1 MIYLRKIKY
10 LAENIEKQTEFRYN
24 RDINE
29 EGNTCMKEFFRKYSY
44 TMVKLLVNQV
54 AIALFG
60 VGMAFASGYG
70 GGTKLKIAMGI
81 GSIVFYLFLLYAHM
95 WEVGAKDGISAE
107 ARSASRGLWRGF
119 VIGLC
124 ANAINLLLAL
134 LILPGAFAPMGSTLK
149 GVSSVFS
156 VIALLLEGMYIA
168 ILSLPL
174 GGIPL
179 NQYAWAYFA
188 ITVPAILVCG
198 VAYIIGSYN
207 LHATNILIPKNKDVK
222 NNGRPE

>member
-1 MIYLRKIKY
+1 M
-10 LAENIEKQTEFRYN
+10 AENIEKKPKLRYN
-24 RDINE
+24 KDINK
-29 EGNTCMKEFFRKYSY
+29 EGNTRMKGFFGKYSY
-44 TMVKLLVNQV
+44 TIVKLFVNQF

-60 VGMAFASGYG
+60 LGMAFASGYG
-70 GGTKLKIAMGI
+70 DNNKLKIATGI
-81 GSIVFYLFLLYAHM
+81 GAIVFYLFLLYAHM
-95 WEVGAKDGISAE
+95 WEVGAKDGINAE
-107 ARSASRGLWRGF
+107 ARGLSRGLWRGF

-124 ANAINLLLAL
+124 ANAINFLLAL

-179 NQYAWAYFA
+179 NSYAWVYFA
-188 ITVPAILVCG
+188 IPMPAILISG
-198 VAYIIGSYN
+198 AAYIIGSYN

-222 NNGRPE
+222 GNGRPK

>member
-1 MIYLRKIKY
+1 
-10 LAENIEKQTEFRYN
+10 
-24 RDINE
+24 
-29 EGNTCMKEFFRKYSY
+29 MKEFFKKYSY
-44 TMVKLLVNQV
+44 TMVKLFVNQV

-70 GGTKLKIAMGI
+70 GGTTLKIVTGI

-107 ARSASRGLWRGF
+107 ARGTSRGLWRGF

-124 ANAINLLLAL
+124 ANAVNLLLAF
-134 LILPGAFAPMGSTLK
+134 LILPGAFAPMKSALR
-149 GVSSVFS
+149 GVGAAFS
-156 VIALLLEGMYIA
+156 VAALLLEGMYIA

-179 NQYAWAYFA
+179 NQYAWVYFA